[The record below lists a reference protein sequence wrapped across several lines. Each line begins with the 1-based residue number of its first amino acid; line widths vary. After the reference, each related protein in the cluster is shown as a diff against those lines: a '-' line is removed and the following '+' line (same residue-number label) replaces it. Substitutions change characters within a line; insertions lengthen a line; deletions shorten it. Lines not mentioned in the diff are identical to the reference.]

1 MSGRDEFGEI
11 ARLFRPLTHGA
22 PAALGLLDDA
32 AVLPSRPGH
41 ELVITQDG
49 LVEGVHVL
57 EGADPALI
65 ARKLLRV
72 NLSDLAAKAAEPFAA
87 LLTVGWSERFGAAE
101 RGAFAGGLAQDLAAF
116 GVDLLGGDTVRTTGP
131 FWASLTALGWA
142 PAGRMVT
149 RGGAKPGDHVLV
161 SGTIGDGVLGLA
173 AARGE
178 LSDADGF
185 LRGRLDLP
193 TPRLELRQVLRDHA
207 TAAADVSD
215 GLIADARH
223 IAEASGARIVLDL
236 DRTPLSQSARRW
248 LEAQP
253 DKADALLRLVSGG
266 DDYEIV
272 CAMNQGASTQAF
284 TPIGRVEAGSGL
296 GVLIGGQAVDAGAG
310 GWRHI

>member
-32 AVLPSRPGH
+32 AVLPSRAGH
-41 ELVITQDG
+41 ELVVTQDG

-57 EGADPALI
+57 DGADPALI

-87 LLTVGWSERFGAAE
+87 LLTVGWSERFDVEA
-101 RGAFAGGLAQDLAAF
+101 RTAFAVGLAEDLAAF
-116 GVDLLGGDTVRTTGP
+116 GVDLIGGDTVRTPGP
-131 FWASLTALGWA
+131 FWASLTALGWT

-149 RGGAKPGDHVLV
+149 RSGAKPGDVVLV
-161 SGTIGDGVLGLA
+161 SGTIGDGALGLA

-178 LSDADGF
+178 IADPDGY

-193 TPRLELRQVLRDHA
+193 APRLELRQALRDHA

-223 IAEASGARIVLDL
+223 IAEASGVRIVLDL
-236 DRTPLSQSARRW
+236 DRLPMSPSARRW
-248 LEAQP
+248 LEAEP
-253 DKADALLRLVSGG
+253 GLAVGLLRLASGG

-272 CAMNQGASTQAF
+272 CAMNQGVAPGAF
-284 TPIGRVEAGSGL
+284 TPVGRVESGAGVE
-296 GVLIGGQAVDAGAG
+296 VLIGGRAVDPGAG
-310 GWRHI
+310 GWRHC